1 MRARRVSAAVVVVL
15 GWSATAFA
23 ASEPPAGAASC
34 SGCHSP
40 NTGVQSPVPPLAG
53 KNAAEI
59 VAQMQAFRTG
69 QRPATVMGRVAKGF
83 SEAEVQAIAAWY
95 AQQH

>member
-1 MRARRVSAAVVVVL
+1 MNATRVSAAVVVVL
-15 GWSATAFA
+15 ASIATAF

-34 SGCHSP
+34 SGCHPP
-40 NTGVQSPVPPLAG
+40 NASVQSPVPPLVG

-69 QRPATVMGRVAKGF
+69 QRAATVMNRIAKGF
-83 SEAEVQAIAAWY
+83 SEAEVRAIADWY